1 MDNISLH
8 VKTFNDRVKVMNQ
21 TGKKDLTLTANDARN
36 LHSDIFA
43 LLALV
48 AELSGKLQLDSE
60 SNNIQDIWM
69 DGGGFK

>member
-1 MDNISLH
+1 MDNLSIH
-8 VKTFNDRVKVMNQ
+8 VKAFNDRVKVMNQ
-21 TGKKDLTLTANDARN
+21 SNARDLTLSANDARN

-48 AELSGKLQLDSE
+48 AELNGKLQANSE
-60 SNNIQDIWM
+60 ESIEVTM

>member
-1 MDNISLH
+1 MDTLSIY
-8 VKTFNDRVKVMNQ
+8 VRMFNDRVKVMNQ
-21 TGKKDLTLTANDARN
+21 SNSSNLTLTAQDARN

-48 AELSGKLQLDSE
+48 AELEGKLQANSE
-60 SNNIQDIWM
+60 ESIEVTM